1 MYTIIVVD
9 DEEELRH
16 AIIKRVEWEKIG
28 FEVVGE
34 AGNGIDALELVEQ
47 LEPDLLLTDIRM
59 PFMSGIEL
67 ARQVREVRP
76 ATQIAFLSGY
86 DDFAY
91 AQQAIQ
97 YNIISYLLKPISMAD
112 LTAELLEIRK
122 KLDHLFEELQ
132 AKQKE
137 QTNLNDFV
145 TTLLLDHY
153 QPGSSEEREKRLW
166 RRAESCGLV
175 KSRGIQEEKPS
186 YVVLT
191 TMLLDTQGNNITIRE
206 NVHAVDTIARKYLPG
221 IHFYSNRKLV
231 SLLTARRSQFDKYLH
246 ILVGDVTQSLE
257 RILGCRVLM
266 GVSRAVE
273 TLCGCHEAYQ
283 EAMEAISYSD
293 GGEMGVHYI
302 ADEERFFRSMD
313 MEYLL
318 QMVSQVEGLLKGGEA
333 EELKQTL
340 NQVFEG
346 IRARGAS
353 QTMVRYLMMQLFS
366 ATCQTVYLSGDGEE
380 LNLLQEESYARQML
394 GFNGTVYEARDQVVR
409 FCLEAQELIVSQ
421 RKKGSQTLCE
431 QAVAIIDSQY
441 ADPDLSL
448 VEVSSR
454 INVSPNYLSTLIKK
468 YKGKTFTDLLTIR
481 RMEAAKGFLLCTPM
495 KIREISEKCGYSDQ
509 HYFSYCFKK
518 YMGISPNALRQKPQE
533 TEHSQEGV

>member
-28 FEVVGE
+28 FEVVGG

-175 KSRGIQEEKPS
+175 KSRGS
-186 YVVLT
+186 
-191 TMLLDTQGNNITIRE
+191 R
-206 NVHAVDTIARKYLPG
+206 
-221 IHFYSNRKLV
+221 
-231 SLLTARRSQFDKYLH
+231 RRSRPMLCLLPCFW
-246 ILVGDVTQSLE
+246 ILMET
-257 RILGCRVLM
+257 I
-266 GVSRAVE
+266 SRFGKMSMQWIPLPE
-273 TLCGCHEAYQ
+273 NIFRES
-283 EAMEAISYSD
+283 IS
-293 GGEMGVHYI
+293 I
-302 ADEERFFRSMD
+302 P
-313 MEYLL
+313 
-318 QMVSQVEGLLKGGEA
+318 
-333 EELKQTL
+333 T
-340 NQVFEG
+340 
-346 IRARGAS
+346 
-353 QTMVRYLMMQLFS
+353 
-366 ATCQTVYLSGDGEE
+366 
-380 LNLLQEESYARQML
+380 
-394 GFNGTVYEARDQVVR
+394 
-409 FCLEAQELIVSQ
+409 
-421 RKKGSQTLCE
+421 GSW
-431 QAVAIIDSQY
+431 
-441 ADPDLSL
+441 
-448 VEVSSR
+448 
-454 INVSPNYLSTLIKK
+454 SP
-468 YKGKTFTDLLTIR
+468 F
-481 RMEAAKGFLLCTPM
+481 
-495 KIREISEKCGYSDQ
+495 
-509 HYFSYCFKK
+509 
-518 YMGISPNALRQKPQE
+518 
-533 TEHSQEGV
+533 

>member
-1 MYTIIVVD
+1 MYTIIIVD

-175 KSRGIQEEKPS
+175 KSRGDPGGEA
-186 YVVLT
+186 VLC
-191 TMLLDTQGNNITIRE
+191 GAYY
-206 NVHAVDTIARKYLPG
+206 HAFGYSWKQYHDSGKCPCSGYLARKYLPG
-221 IHFYSNRKLV
+221 NHFYSNRKLV

-266 GVSRAVE
+266 GVSREVE

-293 GGEMGVHYI
+293 GGEMGVPLH
-302 ADEERFFRSMD
+302 
-313 MEYLL
+313 
-318 QMVSQVEGLLKGGEA
+318 
-333 EELKQTL
+333 
-340 NQVFEG
+340 
-346 IRARGAS
+346 
-353 QTMVRYLMMQLFS
+353 
-366 ATCQTVYLSGDGEE
+366 
-380 LNLLQEESYARQML
+380 
-394 GFNGTVYEARDQVVR
+394 
-409 FCLEAQELIVSQ
+409 
-421 RKKGSQTLCE
+421 
-431 QAVAIIDSQY
+431 
-441 ADPDLSL
+441 
-448 VEVSSR
+448 
-454 INVSPNYLSTLIKK
+454 
-468 YKGKTFTDLLTIR
+468 
-481 RMEAAKGFLLCTPM
+481 
-495 KIREISEKCGYSDQ
+495 CG
-509 HYFSYCFKK
+509 
-518 YMGISPNALRQKPQE
+518 
-533 TEHSQEGV
+533 

>member
-16 AIIKRVEWEKIG
+16 AIIKRVEWEEIG

-34 AGNGIDALELVEQ
+34 AGNGIDALEIVEQ

-76 ATQIAFLSGY
+76 ATKIAFLSGY

-175 KSRGIQEEKPS
+175 KSRGS
-186 YVVLT
+186 
-191 TMLLDTQGNNITIRE
+191 R
-206 NVHAVDTIARKYLPG
+206 
-221 IHFYSNRKLV
+221 
-231 SLLTARRSQFDKYLH
+231 RRSRPMWCSLPCFW
-246 ILVGDVTQSLE
+246 ILRET
-257 RILGCRVLM
+257 I
-266 GVSRAVE
+266 SRFGKMSMQWIPLPE
-273 TLCGCHEAYQ
+273 NIFRES
-283 EAMEAISYSD
+283 IS
-293 GGEMGVHYI
+293 I
-302 ADEERFFRSMD
+302 P
-313 MEYLL
+313 
-318 QMVSQVEGLLKGGEA
+318 
-333 EELKQTL
+333 T
-340 NQVFEG
+340 
-346 IRARGAS
+346 
-353 QTMVRYLMMQLFS
+353 
-366 ATCQTVYLSGDGEE
+366 
-380 LNLLQEESYARQML
+380 
-394 GFNGTVYEARDQVVR
+394 
-409 FCLEAQELIVSQ
+409 
-421 RKKGSQTLCE
+421 GSW
-431 QAVAIIDSQY
+431 
-441 ADPDLSL
+441 
-448 VEVSSR
+448 
-454 INVSPNYLSTLIKK
+454 SP
-468 YKGKTFTDLLTIR
+468 F
-481 RMEAAKGFLLCTPM
+481 
-495 KIREISEKCGYSDQ
+495 
-509 HYFSYCFKK
+509 
-518 YMGISPNALRQKPQE
+518 
-533 TEHSQEGV
+533 

>member
-145 TTLLLDHY
+145 TTLDVYKRQDVRWYLVLS
-153 QPGSSEEREKRLW
+153 GSSKCALDIPVWSFRYPSDGTGAQERKNL
-166 RRAESCGLV
+166 G
-175 KSRGIQEEKPS
+175 
-186 YVVLT
+186 
-191 TMLLDTQGNNITIRE
+191 
-206 NVHAVDTIARKYLPG
+206 
-221 IHFYSNRKLV
+221 
-231 SLLTARRSQFDKYLH
+231 RSAG
-246 ILVGDVTQSLE
+246 VGD
-257 RILGCRVLM
+257 RC
-266 GVSRAVE
+266 
-273 TLCGCHEAYQ
+273 
-283 EAMEAISYSD
+283 D
-293 GGEMGVHYI
+293 
-302 ADEERFFRSMD
+302 
-313 MEYLL
+313 
-318 QMVSQVEGLLKGGEA
+318 
-333 EELKQTL
+333 
-340 NQVFEG
+340 
-346 IRARGAS
+346 
-353 QTMVRYLMMQLFS
+353 
-366 ATCQTVYLSGDGEE
+366 
-380 LNLLQEESYARQML
+380 
-394 GFNGTVYEARDQVVR
+394 
-409 FCLEAQELIVSQ
+409 
-421 RKKGSQTLCE
+421 
-431 QAVAIIDSQY
+431 
-441 ADPDLSL
+441 
-448 VEVSSR
+448 SR
-454 INVSPNYLSTLIKK
+454 IDTGNPLYGRLLWCRCCNGICVLFLSW
-468 YKGKTFTDLLTIR
+468 
-481 RMEAAKGFLLCTPM
+481 P
-495 KIREISEKCGYSDQ
+495 
-509 HYFSYCFKK
+509 
-518 YMGISPNALRQKPQE
+518 
-533 TEHSQEGV
+533 